1 MSDADDTDDS
11 ATPFRVKGA
20 SKVWLSRT
28 ARQLASMHNMTETQM
43 ARHLLIS
50 TGSSRQALF
59 KPMAGKKNDIEL

>member
-43 ARHLLIS
+43 ARHLLNQH
-50 TGSSRQALF
+50 RLKQAGLIQTDGGEE
-59 KPMAGKKNDIEL
+59 K